1 MGKLKKILLIEPFV
15 PYPLNNGG
23 AQAIFN
29 GILAIK
35 SRYRVYILF
44 AQQEPEERLQAFSAA
59 VGGDITI
66 LPTPT
71 PPPLPLSLKH
81 RIALSLYYRTGSDRL
96 RPKDFFEDKMVEP
109 VMSECFQ
116 EGVCRMIDQYHID
129 IVQVEMPW
137 LMSAVLFLPDK
148 VRKVFVHHELRF
160 VRNGLE
166 LQTCGESIYRR
177 TAVAL
182 NEILEIG
189 ILNRYDAIITLSPV
203 DREKLLAHG
212 VTTPVFS
219 SYAIVGSSPEV
230 EPIKEVRKV
239 VSFVGPE
246 FHLPNQK
253 GLEWFLSE
261 CWDELRERNSDFELQ
276 IIGNWSEATRQRT
289 VARYPGVRF
298 LGFVDCL
305 RDALRDTV
313 MIVPITIGSG
323 IRMKILEAAANGIPF
338 VSTSV
343 GAEGLPFVSG
353 QECYIADSAEAFVK
367 DIMRLQDCAQ
377 ANAFVRAAH
386 QRVVSQFS
394 LAALSQDRCRILRE
408 VCP

>member
-1 MGKLKKILLIEPFV
+1 MGKFKKILLIEPFV

-166 LQTCGESIYRR
+166 LQTCGR
-177 TAVAL
+177 AV
-182 NEILEIG
+182 
-189 ILNRYDAIITLSPV
+189 
-203 DREKLLAHG
+203 
-212 VTTPVFS
+212 
-219 SYAIVGSSPEV
+219 VG
-230 EPIKEVRKV
+230 
-239 VSFVGPE
+239 
-246 FHLPNQK
+246 
-253 GLEWFLSE
+253 
-261 CWDELRERNSDFELQ
+261 LR
-276 IIGNWSEATRQRT
+276 W
-289 VARYPGVRF
+289 P
-298 LGFVDCL
+298 
-305 RDALRDTV
+305 
-313 MIVPITIGSG
+313 
-323 IRMKILEAAANGIPF
+323 
-338 VSTSV
+338 
-343 GAEGLPFVSG
+343 
-353 QECYIADSAEAFVK
+353 
-367 DIMRLQDCAQ
+367 
-377 ANAFVRAAH
+377 
-386 QRVVSQFS
+386 
-394 LAALSQDRCRILRE
+394 
-408 VCP
+408 